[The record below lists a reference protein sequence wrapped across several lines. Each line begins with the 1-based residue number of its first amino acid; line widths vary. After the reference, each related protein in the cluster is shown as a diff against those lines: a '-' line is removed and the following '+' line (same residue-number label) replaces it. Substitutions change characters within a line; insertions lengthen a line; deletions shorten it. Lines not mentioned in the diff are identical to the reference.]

1 MLLAHHQSPAVHP
14 IGLHLVPFLS
24 FRAYV
29 ETVDVFFVCNAGS
42 LTSLIFL
49 ASIKRYVHPDFKWT
63 LEAQSFILDRDVPRS
78 SEM

>member
-1 MLLAHHQSPAVHP
+1 MLLAHHQSLAVHP

-24 FRAYV
+24 FRV
-29 ETVDVFFVCNAGS
+29 ETVDVFFVCDVGS

-49 ASIKRYVHPDFKWT
+49 ASIMRYVHPDFKWT
-63 LEAQSFILDRDVPRS
+63 LEAQSFILDRDVPRF